1 MNKTRRFKIQMK
13 NIKEYFN
20 NLFQNKNKIIDLGK
34 VKELKDMGLTPA
46 FILNNKQGETIR

>member
-20 NLFQNKNKIIDLGK
+20 NLFQNKNKIVDLGK
-34 VKELKDMGLTPA
+34 VKELKDMGLTPV
-46 FILNNKQGETIR
+46 FILNNKQEETKR

>member
-1 MNKTRRFKIQMK
+1 MK

-34 VKELKDMGLTPA
+34 VKELKDMGLTPV

>member
-34 VKELKDMGLTPA
+34 VKELKDMGLTPV